1 MSSKPYGTLAECTV
15 AGVRVQKLK
24 STRTGILVYLAQ
36 VEGPLV
42 NGYFCLGESSRELC
56 CQSNYSAVVKFT
68 TANYVVGV
76 AVRVGK

>member
-42 NGYFCLGESSRELC
+42 NGYFCLGESWELC

-68 TANYVVGV
+68 TAYYVVEV